1 MEVCSVRSGNGGRR
15 NEAGIVQ
22 AAGDL
27 SMVVRTCDFPVDRRR
42 RTPAAFRHLGEMAG
56 TRIAVRA
63 GMVHRGDD
71 GSVGLGCFSPE
82 GVPVLAAA
90 GRMVLLDSLFIR
102 PVSDPDPGTGRQDS
116 AQGCTD
122 RLPFQSPADSHG
134 AEALRRRS

>member
-1 MEVCSVRSGNGGRR
+1 MQYSG
-15 NEAGIVQ
+15 Q

-116 AQGCTD
+116 AQGRTD